1 MGNLFLIKEP
11 FPKDIWIK
19 WCILYLHVS
28 KCSPWVVTNLAIQVL
43 KFSHSQLLLPK
54 LFSKVMLN
62 SVGAV
67 STVFPQTFVLP
78 LSLFMKRW
86 LFLLAASFQRF
97 SLVSLPPVSCP
108 FLQRAPFQIFFWPYF
123 LVIALHMDLILASC
137 SQLFNG
143 ACTEL
148 HIVSLADC
156 ILPGGSEVMN
166 PLPMQEM
173 QEIRVWSL
181 GQEDPL
187 KKEMATHSSIL
198 AREIPW
204 TEEPGRLQSMELQRI
219 GHDLA
224 IKQQQQQLHPA
235 LFLYSVPWMFI
246 LTSPGMFLFSATVPW
261 LFLPLDLLLKVFSIL
276 KV

>member
-28 KCSPWVVTNLAIQVL
+28 KCSPWVVTNLAIQLL

-78 LSLFMKRW
+78 LSLFIKRW

-108 FLQRAPFQIFFWPYF
+108 FLQRFPFQFFFLPYF
-123 LVIALHMDLILASC
+123 HVIALHMDLILASC

-148 HIVSLADC
+148 HIVSSWLHPPRW
-156 ILPGGSEVMN
+156 LGGNESIANAGDARDSSLIPRSGRSSEEGNGN
-166 PLPMQEM
+166 PLQYSCPGNPMD
-173 QEIRVWSL
+173 RGAW
-181 GQEDPL
+181 
-187 KKEMATHSSIL
+187 
-198 AREIPW
+198 
-204 TEEPGRLQSMELQRI
+204 
-219 GHDLA
+219 
-224 IKQQQQQLHPA
+224 
-235 LFLYSVPWMFI
+235 
-246 LTSPGMFLFSATVPW
+246 
-261 LFLPLDLLLKVFSIL
+261 
-276 KV
+276 